1 MTVAMRESYMD
12 GRTGSAGSR
21 SVLTSPL
28 VLPPAYQRDRSRSYR
43 HILKT
48 VKSDSSEVHAGS
60 LLFLGLFVL
69 AAALIML
76 MA

>member
-1 MTVAMRESYMD
+1 MAEGDRQTLVGVLSSPIVAVPWTDPR
-12 GRTGSAGSR
+12 
-21 SVLTSPL
+21 
-28 VLPPAYQRDRSRSYR
+28 RSRHKLR
-43 HILKT
+43 T
-48 VKSDSSEVHAGS
+48 VKSDNDSSEISAGS